1 MTSPLPNL
9 RVLDETNISRELDL
23 VTELFH
29 RINRIIPENQE
40 LLTIT
45 PETSARDAIALL
57 RKHGYSQVPVVTGG
71 EVLNVFSYRSF
82 AQKVAASTWQEV
94 AQQKWAPGDLAV
106 EECMERF
113 EFARVTEEMR
123 QVFDAMDRDNGVLI
137 GSPEKLQGILT
148 PMDFLRYLY
157 KVASPFVMISEI
169 ELTLRALIRIAVN
182 QEELEGCAM
191 RTLAQL
197 YGADKVPKTLE
208 AMTFDN
214 YKAIIS
220 HSENWPKFEAILGGN
235 RTRVAAK
242 LKQLCDLRND
252 LFHFK
257 RELTLQDHEM
267 IADHRDWLLLR
278 AKQADVRRKTGGQ
291 P

>member
-1 MTSPLPNL
+1 
-9 RVLDETNISRELDL
+9 
-23 VTELFH
+23 
-29 RINRIIPENQE
+29 
-40 LLTIT
+40 
-45 PETSARDAIALL
+45 
-57 RKHGYSQVPVVTGG
+57 
-71 EVLNVFSYRSF
+71 
-82 AQKVAASTWQEV
+82 V

-137 GSPEKLQGILT
+137 GSPEKPQGILT

-169 ELTLRALIRIAVN
+169 ELTLRALIRLAVN
-182 QEELEGCAM
+182 QEALEECAM

-197 YGADKVPKTLE
+197 YGPEKVPTTLE

-214 YKAIIS
+214 YKAIIA
-220 HSENWPKFEAILGGN
+220 HSENWPKFEAILGGS

-242 LKQLCDLRND
+242 LKQLTPRLLKNLHKQRAQVTGIRIRVQVSSHPPATPVAPEKKQLPIDLIDNFENLSRRVRDPGLSAALARFAARRRNG
-252 LFHFK
+252 
-257 RELTLQDHEM
+257 R
-267 IADHRDWLLLR
+267 
-278 AKQADVRRKTGGQ
+278 
-291 P
+291 